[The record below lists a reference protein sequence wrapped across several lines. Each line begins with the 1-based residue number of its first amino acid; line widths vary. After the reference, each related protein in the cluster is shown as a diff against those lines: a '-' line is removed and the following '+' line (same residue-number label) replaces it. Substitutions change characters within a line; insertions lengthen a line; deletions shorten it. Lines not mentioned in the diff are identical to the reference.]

1 MTTLGKALR
10 HWKTEYDRFENST
23 GNATEEEMA
32 VLDRA
37 ERRLAEAF
45 LKDLTPEQQ
54 RVLGIFLDK
63 NNAAVD
69 TLRDA
74 WDEMFVTS

>member
-1 MTTLGKALR
+1 MTTLGKALK
-10 HWKTEYDRFENST
+10 HWKTEYDRFENSA
-23 GNATEEEMA
+23 GNATDKEIA
-32 VLDRA
+32 VLNRA
-37 ERRLAEAF
+37 ERDLAESF
-45 LKDLTPEQQ
+45 LKNLTPEQQ